1 MNTYVLFSCNIWKN
15 SDSMRLM
22 GVFSNLNT
30 LKKNI
35 KQLIKEGSF
44 ECSESFNMKWTID
57 EINNYVD
64 YLFIETCSLN
74 QIE

>member
-44 ECSESFNMKWTID
+44 ECSESFN
-57 EINNYVD
+57 ING
-64 YLFIETCSLN
+64 LSTKSITMLIISLLRHVHLTK
-74 QIE
+74 